1 MEQSIAD
8 VKTLSFGNKSFYK
21 PGMNGD
27 KAVQLRA
34 AQLAGEYRRGALKV
48 DRELGFAD
56 DTGPTLRRLRSFPPV
71 TDLCFGAYGE
81 VSDGVK
87 QLLYDFGQSR
97 LRSLGLRQGTLEASS
112 ELGQVTGY
120 LRRRLSTAVVRAN
133 VRCLLERMV
142 LVGEGIGQAGR
153 RRMWARWEE
162 DRARLEREAHWLT
175 RTTGH
180 NLVRRG
186 DFPIV

>member
-1 MEQSIAD
+1 MPAKKK
-8 VKTLSFGNKSFYK
+8 V
-21 PGMNGD
+21 PGSP
-27 KAVQLRA
+27 A
-34 AQLAGEYRRGALKV
+34 ARLPHILQAWRRH
-48 DRELGFAD
+48 
-56 DTGPTLRRLRSFPPV
+56 
-71 TDLCFGAYGE
+71 
-81 VSDGVK
+81 
-87 QLLYDFGQSR
+87 
-97 LRSLGLRQGTLEASS
+97 
-112 ELGQVTGY
+112 
-120 LRRRLSTAVVRAN
+120 LSTAVVRAN

-153 RRMWARWEE
+153 RRMWARREE

>member
-1 MEQSIAD
+1 M
-8 VKTLSFGNKSFYK
+8 
-21 PGMNGD
+21 
-27 KAVQLRA
+27 
-34 AQLAGEYRRGALKV
+34 
-48 DRELGFAD
+48 
-56 DTGPTLRRLRSFPPV
+56 
-71 TDLCFGAYGE
+71 
-81 VSDGVK
+81 
-87 QLLYDFGQSR
+87 
-97 LRSLGLRQGTLEASS
+97 GLRQGTLEAAC

-142 LVGEGIGQAGR
+142 LVGEGVGQAGK
-153 RRMWARWEE
+153 RRMWARQEE
-162 DRARLEREAHWLT
+162 DRARLEREAQWLT